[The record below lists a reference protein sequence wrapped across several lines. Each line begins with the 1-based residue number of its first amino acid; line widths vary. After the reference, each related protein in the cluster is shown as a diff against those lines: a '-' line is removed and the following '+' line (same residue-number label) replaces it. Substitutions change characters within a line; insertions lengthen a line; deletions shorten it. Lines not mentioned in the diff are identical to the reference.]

1 MTAIDEA
8 AREIPPD
15 IAAEI
20 LRLKSEAAAMP
31 VPPYDPLKQAHAC
44 LCAIRHV
51 AKDIEQAR
59 KFADTGIAEA
69 QQAVDARR
77 HLASPG
83 DAYQSALR
91 DAIGLV
97 ESEANRWKSDPKTGE
112 HWRKVADVLNGRD
125 EAARIAGIIKQAQ
138 ENVRPL
144 IEQELASERAAS
156 HDRSFVMRSA
166 ALRQRVGELE
176 TMLADWGVVMGKE
189 VGYPSAESMDR
200 LRWAKEKVVLE
211 ARKLAAARQAGEG
224 RTK

>member
-77 HLASPG
+77 HLAPPG
-83 DAYQSALR
+83 ERELEPQWMERPSCPGLWVCEPKPGCAIKHPQALR
-91 DAIGLV
+91 LSQFDLDRGAPHLTARV
-97 ESEANRWKSDPKTGE
+97 LAMA
-112 HWRKVADVLNGRD
+112 KV
-125 EAARIAGIIKQAQ
+125 
-138 ENVRPL
+138 NV
-144 IEQELASERAAS
+144 
-156 HDRSFVMRSA
+156 
-166 ALRQRVGELE
+166 
-176 TMLADWGVVMGKE
+176 WE
-189 VGYPSAESMDR
+189 V
-200 LRWAKEKVVLE
+200 LRWTCPNCFRDNDEQSYLERGDKVVCVSCGSKHTVAE
-211 ARKLAAARQAGEG
+211 HYADCRPSSKPRPKAKG
-224 RTK
+224 T

>member
-77 HLASPG
+77 HLAPPG
-83 DAYQSALR
+83 ERELEFLGTILQEINDCDGCRVLGLVPNGKDCWEVVDVIEPELYDVAGVGIVASGSTPMEAVVKARESLIPSQSA
-91 DAIGLV
+91 ASG
-97 ESEANRWKSDPKTGE
+97 GE
-112 HWRKVADVLNGRD
+112 
-125 EAARIAGIIKQAQ
+125 
-138 ENVRPL
+138 
-144 IEQELASERAAS
+144 
-156 HDRSFVMRSA
+156 
-166 ALRQRVGELE
+166 
-176 TMLADWGVVMGKE
+176 
-189 VGYPSAESMDR
+189 
-200 LRWAKEKVVLE
+200 
-211 ARKLAAARQAGEG
+211 
-224 RTK
+224 